1 MKRSIL
7 VIEDEQQIARVL
19 ELELRHE
26 GYEVKVAGDGLSGLE
41 LALGQTWSLIVLDVM
56 LPGSSGLEVLRRLRQ
71 DGRLVPVILLTAR
84 DSTPDIVGGFEQGA
98 NDYVTKPFV
107 IEELLARI
115 RNLIQMTEPAT
126 DDQQTLTVGD
136 LVLEPASRKVMRGGR
151 PIELTPTE
159 FELLHYM
166 MKHAG
171 QVLSR
176 DQIITDVWGYE
187 HTGDTNIVD
196 VYVRYL
202 RLKIDKGHRPKL
214 IRTARGIGYALSVP
228 DV

>member
-1 MKRSIL
+1 
-7 VIEDEQQIARVL
+7 
-19 ELELRHE
+19 
-26 GYEVKVAGDGLSGLE
+26 
-41 LALGQTWSLIVLDVM
+41 
-56 LPGSSGLEVLRRLRQ
+56 
-71 DGRLVPVILLTAR
+71 
-84 DSTPDIVGGFEQGA
+84 
-98 NDYVTKPFV
+98 
-107 IEELLARI
+107 
-115 RNLIQMTEPAT
+115 
-126 DDQQTLTVGD
+126 
-136 LVLEPASRKVMRGGR
+136 
-151 PIELTPTE
+151 
-159 FELLHYM
+159 M

-176 DQIITDVWGYE
+176 EQIITDVWGYE

>member
-115 RNLIQMTEPAT
+115 RNLIRMTEPAT

-176 DQIITDVWGYE
+176 EQIITDVWGYE

>member
-115 RNLIQMTEPAT
+115 RNLIRMTEPAT
-126 DDQQTLTVGD
+126 DDQQTLKVGD

-176 DQIITDVWGYE
+176 EQIITDVWGYE

>member
-115 RNLIQMTEPAT
+115 RNLIRMTEPAT

-151 PIELTPTE
+151 PIELTPTN
-159 FELLHYM
+159 
-166 MKHAG
+166 
-171 QVLSR
+171 SSCCT
-176 DQIITDVWGYE
+176 I
-187 HTGDTNIVD
+187 
-196 VYVRYL
+196 
-202 RLKIDKGHRPKL
+202 
-214 IRTARGIGYALSVP
+214 
-228 DV
+228 

>member
-1 MKRSIL
+1 MNGSIL

-19 ELELRHE
+19 KLELEHE
-26 GYEVKVAGDGLSGLE
+26 GYEVEVAGDGYTGLE
-41 LALGQTWSLIVLDVM
+41 LALGRPWSLIVLDVM
-56 LPGSSGLEVLRRLRQ
+56 LPGRSGLEVLRRLRQ
-71 DGRLVPVILLTAR
+71 DGQFVPVILLTAR
-84 DSTPDIVGGFEQGA
+84 DSTHDIVGGFEQGA

-115 RNLIQMTEPAT
+115 RNLIQLTNPKLVE
-126 DDQQTLTVGD
+126 QQTLTIAD
-136 LVLEPASRKVMRGGR
+136 LTLDPAARKVMRGGKS
-151 PIELTPTE
+151 IELTPTE
-159 FELLHYM
+159 FELLHYL

-176 DQIITDVWGYE
+176 ERIITDVWGYE

-202 RLKIDKGHRPKL
+202 RLKIDKGFRPKL
-214 IRTARGIGYALSVP
+214 IRTARGVGYALSVP
-228 DV
+228 DL